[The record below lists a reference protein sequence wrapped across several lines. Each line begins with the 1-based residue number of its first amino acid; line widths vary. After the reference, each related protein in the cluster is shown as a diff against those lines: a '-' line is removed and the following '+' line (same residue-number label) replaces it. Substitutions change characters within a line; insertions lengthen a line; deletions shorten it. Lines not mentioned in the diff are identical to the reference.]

1 MKGSRFLCHIGNIGS
16 VGTRLHPLPPLR
28 TQNTEP
34 MKNPDRDEEH
44 KRRREAGDSD
54 AGPDGKAVAAALYGG
69 DTSALTGGDEEDD
82 DETEPTLFDN
92 ETDQGAT
99 AMPHPS
105 KRKGNRFERSVVK
118 AAEQA
123 GLEAERAFASDG
135 RSLGETE
142 ATDVLVRHPEANI
155 SDCTRLQCKRRKSVA
170 KYLTCENADVTVIRE
185 DYGDP
190 LAVVPLD
197 VLFRLLSERAE
208 TGV

>member
-1 MKGSRFLCHIGNIGS
+1 
-16 VGTRLHPLPPLR
+16 
-28 TQNTEP
+28 

-69 DTSALTGGDEEDD
+69 DPSALEEDD
-82 DETEPTLFDN
+82 DETELTFFDN

-170 KYLTCENADVTVIRE
+170 KYLQCEDADAVVIRE

-190 LAVVPLD
+190 LAVVPLG